1 MKLLSTMGWSAD
13 VVLHPLNVL
22 KPEQAVIFYGTNDED
37 SRQKV
42 EAAMDKIKNNAKMA
56 LKFVEVNPFSLED
69 CIEKMRPELTEDS
82 IANITGGTKLMS
94 FALALLATYGYYTDG
109 AIPVIYVVTKG
120 GNTELKRIPLV
131 VDEMDLGFKKNKK
144 NTIMRQILQ
153 ILHDN
158 GDELSGAEIRAI
170 MKDNFGRNVSSPG
183 FSEAKAKL
191 ACRNLISE
199 RKKGNAGYYSL
210 KSGAWFF
217 LESDENGNA

>member
-13 VVLHPLNVL
+13 VVLHPLSVL
-22 KPEQAVIFYGTNDED
+22 KPEQAVIFYGTSDDD

-120 GNTELKRIPLV
+120 GTTELKRIPIV

-153 ILHDN
+153 YCMIK
-158 GDELSGAEIRAI
+158 EKSY
-170 MKDNFGRNVSSPG
+170 
-183 FSEAKAKL
+183 L
-191 ACRNLISE
+191 ARRYEQS
-199 RKKGNAGYYSL
+199 
-210 KSGAWFF
+210 
-217 LESDENGNA
+217 